1 MKRIRI
7 TGGSRLAGTMPVSG
21 AKNAALPLLAAALLT
36 DEPVTFTN
44 VPNLADIRT
53 LRALLEGHGAA
64 VDYAPGS
71 ADKSMRIHTP
81 VITNHTAHY
90 DLVRTMRASILVL
103 GPLLAREG
111 KAKVSLPG
119 GCAIGSRPVDL
130 HLSVMEAL
138 GAEIE
143 LDEGYVIAK
152 APAGG
157 LRGATY
163 VFRTVSVGATENAL
177 MAASMARGTTVLK
190 NAAREP
196 EVVDLAE
203 CLVKMGA
210 KIDGIGSDTLTIQ
223 GVERLNGCQHQV
235 VADRIEAGT
244 FAMAAGITDGDL
256 FLKNARL
263 EHLEAAASALAQ
275 AGVSLTAEDGG
286 LRARRSEGAL
296 HGTDITTEPFPGFPT
311 DLQAQFMGLMCV
323 ADGVSVINEHIFEN
337 RFMHVPELLRMGA
350 DIRVEG
356 RSAIVKGV
364 AQLKGAPVMATDL
377 RASVTMV
384 LAGLVAEG
392 DTTVHRIYHLDR
404 GYEQLEDKLKAV
416 GALIEREDDPT
427 NGNGG

>member
-152 APAGG
+152 APTGG

-364 AQLKGAPVMATDL
+364 ARLKGAPVMATDL

-392 DTTVHRIYHLDR
+392 DTKVHRIYHLDR

>member
-7 TGGSRLAGTMPVSG
+7 TGGSRLAGTMPISG

-53 LRALLEGHGAA
+53 LQALLEGHGAE
-64 VDYAPGS
+64 VDYAPNS
-71 ADKSMRIHTP
+71 AAKAMRIHTP
-81 VITNHTAHY
+81 IITSHTAHY
-90 DLVRTMRASILVL
+90 DLVRTMRASVLVL

-111 KAKVSLPG
+111 RAKVSLPG

-130 HLSVMEAL
+130 HLSVMEAF

-143 LDEGYVIAK
+143 LEEGYVVAK
-152 APAGG
+152 TPAGG
-157 LRGATY
+157 LQGATY

-177 MAASMARGTTVLK
+177 MAASMARGTSVLK

-210 KIDGIGSDTLTIQ
+210 KIDGIGSDTLTIE
-223 GVERLNGCQHQV
+223 GVERLRGCEHQV

-263 EHLEAAASALAQ
+263 EHLEAAASALAA
-275 AGVSLTAEDGG
+275 AGVSLTAESGG
-286 LRARRSEGAL
+286 LRAQRSRGTL

-323 ADGVSVINEHIFEN
+323 AEGASVINEHIFEN

-364 AQLKGAPVMATDL
+364 PQLKGAPVMATDL

-384 LAGLVAEG
+384 LAGLIADG

-416 GALIEREDDPT
+416 GARIERENDPT
-427 NGNGG
+427 NGNGS